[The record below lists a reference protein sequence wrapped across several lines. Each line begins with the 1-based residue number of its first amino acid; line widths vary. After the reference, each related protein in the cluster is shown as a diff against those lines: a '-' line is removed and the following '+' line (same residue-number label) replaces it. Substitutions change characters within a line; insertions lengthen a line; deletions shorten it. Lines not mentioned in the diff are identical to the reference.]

1 MHLDN
6 SSRAALVVCISPVLR
21 YILAFAFLLGP
32 AAALA
37 AHLLVLNSG
46 DDTVSVIDPVA
57 KKELARV
64 PVGRAPHHMM
74 ALPDDSALL
83 VGLTAVNQLAFLDR
97 KTGAVQKKIAMLD
110 PYQMAFSPDQKY
122 FVATALRMDYVDI
135 YPGELTDNIKP
146 LARVKS
152 GSMPS
157 HLVFSPDSK
166 TAYVTEQ
173 GASAVSRIDLAS
185 GKLIDRIKVGLTP
198 AGIWITPDGKHLLVG
213 VMGENFVAVIDR
225 ASFKATGK
233 IVTGRGAHNFLPM
246 GDGQR
251 LLVSNRAEDTIS
263 ILDMNTLK
271 VLETFKAPG
280 SPDCMELTRDGKTL
294 WYTARVAKKAVAI
307 DMETKKITGSVPVGR
322 SPHGIY
328 FYDHAPRR

>member
-1 MHLDN
+1 MTRLLL
-6 SSRAALVVCISPVLR
+6 SVFLPACLWCAAC
-21 YILAFAFLLGP
+21 AP
-32 AAALA
+32 AA

-46 DDTVSVIDPVA
+46 DDTVSVIDTVS
-57 KKELARV
+57 KKEVRRV

-83 VGLTAVNQLAFLDR
+83 VGLTGVNQLAYLDR
-97 KTGAVQKKIAMLD
+97 KTGAVQKKISMQD
-110 PYQMAFSPDQKY
+110 PYQMAFSPDKKY
-122 FVATALRMDYVDI
+122 FVATALRMNYVDI

-157 HLVFSPDSK
+157 HLVFSPDSQI
-166 TAYVTEQ
+166 AYVTEQ
-173 GASAVSRIDLAS
+173 GANTVSRIDLAS

-198 AGIWITPDGKHLLVG
+198 AGIWLTPDDKHLLVG
-213 VMGENFVAVIDR
+213 IMGENFVSVIDR
-225 ASFKATGK
+225 VSFKVTSQ
-233 IVTGRGAHNFLPM
+233 IITGRGTHNFLPA
-246 GDGQR
+246 GDGRR

-263 ILDMNTLK
+263 ILDMNSLK
-271 VLETFKAPG
+271 LLETFKAPG
-280 SPDCMELTRDGKTL
+280 GPDCMELTRDGKTL

-307 DMETKKITGSVPVGR
+307 DMASKQVTASVPVGR

>member
-1 MHLDN
+1 MTRRSL
-6 SSRAALVVCISPVLR
+6 SLCLSALLGCAAL
-21 YILAFAFLLGP
+21 LGS
-32 AAALA
+32 ALSSSAA

-46 DDTVSVIDPVA
+46 DDTISVIDTVA
-57 KKELARV
+57 RKELQRL

-83 VGLTAVNQLAFLDR
+83 VGLTGVNQLAYLDR
-97 KTGAVQKKIAMLD
+97 KTGAVLKKIAMQD
-110 PYQMAFSPDQKY
+110 PYQMAFSPDKKY

-135 YPGELTDNIKP
+135 YPGDLVDGVKP

-166 TAYVTEQ
+166 LAYVTEQ
-173 GASAVSRIDLAS
+173 GANAVARIDLAS

-198 AGIWITPDGKHLLVG
+198 AGIWLTPDGKHLLVG
-213 VMGENFVAVIDR
+213 IMGENFVTVIERDG
-225 ASFKATGK
+225 FKVSNK
-233 IVTGRGAHNFLPM
+233 IITGRGAHNFLPM

-294 WYTARVAKKAVAI
+294 WYTARTARKAVAI
-307 DMETKKITGSVPVGR
+307 DLATKQVTGSVPVGR

-328 FYDHAPRR
+328 YYDHAARK

>member
-1 MHLDN
+1 MLK
-6 SSRAALVVCISPVLR
+6 
-21 YILAFAFLLGP
+21 FLLTLGLFAAIFFP
-32 AAALA
+32 AFRGATA

-46 DDTVSVIDPVA
+46 DDTVSVIDTA
-57 KKELARV
+57 AQKELQRM
-64 PVGRAPHHMM
+64 PVGRGPHHMM

-110 PYQMAFSPDQKY
+110 PYQIAFSPDKKY
-122 FVATALRMDYVDI
+122 FVATALRMDHVDI

-166 TAYVTEQ
+166 IVYVTEQ
-173 GASAVSRIDLAS
+173 GADSVSRIDLAN

-198 AGIWITPDGKHLLVG
+198 AGIWLTPDGKHLLVG

-225 ASFKATGK
+225 ASFKATAK
-233 IVTGRGAHNFLPM
+233 IITGRGAHNFLPM

-271 VLETFKAPG
+271 VLETFRAPG

-328 FYDHAPRR
+328 YYDHAPRR

>member
-1 MHLDN
+1 MI
-6 SSRAALVVCISPVLR
+6 RC
-21 YILAFAFLLGP
+21 LLLLLFCVPLG
-32 AAALA
+32 ASA

-46 DDTVSVIDPVA
+46 DDTVSVIDPLA
-57 KKELARV
+57 KKEVQRIPL
-64 PVGRAPHHMM
+64 GRAPHHMM

-83 VGLTAVNQLAFLDR
+83 VGLTGVNQLAYLDR
-97 KTGAVQKKIAMLD
+97 KTGAVLKKIAMQD
-110 PYQMAFSPDQKY
+110 PYQLAFSPDKKY
-122 FVATALRMDYVDI
+122 FAATALRMDYVDI

-152 GSMPS
+152 GALPS

-166 TAYVTEQ
+166 TLYVTEQ
-173 GASAVSRIDLAS
+173 GASTVARIDLAG
-185 GKLIDRIKVGLTP
+185 GKLIDRIRVGRTP
-198 AGIWITPDGKHLLVG
+198 AGIWITPDGKHLLAG
-213 VMGENFVAVIDR
+213 IMGENFVAVIDR
-225 ASFKATGK
+225 ASFKMTAK
-233 IVTGRGAHNFLPM
+233 IITGRGAHNFLPM

-251 LLVSNRAEDTIS
+251 LLVSNRADDSIS
-263 ILDMNTLK
+263 ILDMQTLK

-307 DMETKKITGSVPVGR
+307 NMETKEISASIPVGR

-328 FYDHAPRR
+328 YFDHAPRL